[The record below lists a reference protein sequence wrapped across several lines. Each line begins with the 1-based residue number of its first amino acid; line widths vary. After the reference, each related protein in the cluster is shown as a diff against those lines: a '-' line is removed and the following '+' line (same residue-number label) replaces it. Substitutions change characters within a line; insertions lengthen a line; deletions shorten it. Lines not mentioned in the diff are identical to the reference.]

1 MLSHRLI
8 IFVSINIILQ
18 FLEVQSIQ
26 DGEDRIVRQ
35 ILQKR

>member
-18 FLEVQSIQ
+18 FLKVQSIQ

-35 ILQKR
+35 MERH

>member
-18 FLEVQSIQ
+18 FLERQSIQ

-35 ILQKR
+35 MERH

>member
-35 ILQKR
+35 MERR

>member
-35 ILQKR
+35 MERH